1 VQGQLGEKLVADL
14 VREIAEKNLSGL
26 LRLSRGKTIKAIFFE
41 SGAPKYAISNLTN
54 EQLDQKLIKEELATA
69 GHIEQAKQRAGKPHR
84 MAAALVEMGVLTD
97 DAMRRLVR
105 QQVMDIVL
113 SLFEWTQGDYAFDE
127 RIRAAH
133 DVPLDI
139 TASDILLEG
148 ARHAAAIQE
157 VAEAIAPL
165 EGVVVK
171 PNAKVIRVDAGR
183 LIPIESYVLSRIESP
198 IVVSEV
204 GALSGIADADAHRAV
219 CALVAAGFLKLQSD
233 HKDMADEQVRESDDS
248 TDRLREEVARKL
260 HFYSSADSYEVLGVT
275 RQATT
280 ADIKAAYYQ
289 LAKKFHPDRHR
300 NTEHSDLRGKLEALL
315 SLITQAYDTLSEPSQ
330 RAVYDERLKRSSA
343 NAPATA
349 HKPIAVASGEPNAA
363 PARAAEPK
371 SAEQPPKEER
381 GHTGDLRKSGP
392 LSQKATPLQ
401 VPTPDDIAAEG
412 KQQGQAAAA
421 QAVATAGPKPNGN
434 SGQQAEHYYQQG
446 RARYDRKEYHAA
458 VHLLREAVK
467 LDSSRAPYHYHLG
480 VALIRNPR
488 TRREAEEH
496 LSKAAELE
504 PYSAQIRVKL
514 GMLYKDAGLAKK
526 AESYFRAALQI
537 DPDNRMA
544 RRELSTKTSTA
555 PAGSIWKSDIGRI
568 AKRIFKK

>member
-41 SGAPKYAISNLTN
+41 SGAPKYAISNISE
-54 EQLDQKLIKEELATA
+54 EQLEHKLVKQGLATSDD
-69 GHIEQAKQRAGKPHR
+69 IEQAKQRAGKPHR
-84 MAAALVEMGVLTD
+84 VAPTLVEMGVLTD
-97 DAMRRLVR
+97 VEMRKLVR

-148 ARHAAAIQE
+148 ARHAANIKQI
-157 VAEAIAPL
+157 AETIAPP
-165 EGVVVK
+165 ERIVVK
-171 PNAKVIRVDAGR
+171 TNPKVIRVDAGR

-198 IVVSEV
+198 IVISEV
-204 GALSGIADADAHRAV
+204 GALSGIADEEAHRAV
-219 CALVAAGFLKLQSD
+219 CALVASGFLKLQSD
-233 HKDMADEQVRESDDS
+233 QKDAAEEQVRESDEL
-248 TDRLREEVARKL
+248 TDRLREEVARRL
-260 HFYSSADSYEVLGVT
+260 HFYTSADSYEILGIT

-300 NTEHSDLRGKLEALL
+300 NTEHGDLRGKLEALL

-330 RAVYDERLKRSSA
+330 RAAYDDRLKRSPA
-343 NAPATA
+343 NTSPMAQKPTPIATA
-349 HKPIAVASGEPNAA
+349 EPR
-363 PARAAEPK
+363 PVEH
-371 SAEQPPKEER
+371 QPSTEEHR
-381 GHTGDLRKSGP
+381 QTGDLRKSGP
-392 LSQKATPLQ
+392 LSNKTVPLQ
-401 VPTPDDIAAEG
+401 QPSNEAVVAD
-412 KQQGQAAAA
+412 A
-421 QAVATAGPKPNGN
+421 QAQGATVAVQASVSTNANSTSNGN

-458 VHLLREAVK
+458 VHLLREAIK
-467 LDSSRAPYHYHLG
+467 LDPSRAPYHYHLG

-496 LSKAAELE
+496 LAKAADLE
-504 PYSAQIRVKL
+504 PYNAQIRVKL
-514 GMLYKDAGLAKK
+514 GMLYKEEGLTKK
-526 AESYFRAALQI
+526 AESYFHQALQL
-537 DPDNRMA
+537 DPDNGMA
-544 RRELSTKTSTA
+544 RRELSKKASKA
-555 PAGSIWKSDIGRI
+555 PAGKLWKSDIGTI

>member
-41 SGAPKYAISNLTN
+41 SGAPRYAISNLAN
-54 EQLDQKLIKEELATA
+54 EQFDHKLIREELATPDQ
-69 GHIEQAKQRAGKPHR
+69 IEQAKERAGKPHR
-84 MAAALVEMGVLTD
+84 VASVLVEMGVLTD

-113 SLFEWTQGDYAFDE
+113 SLFEWSQGDYAFDE

-148 ARHAAAIQE
+148 ARHGACLQQIARI
-157 VAEAIAPL
+157 IAPL
-165 EGVVVK
+165 EAVVVK
-171 PNAKVIRVDAGR
+171 TNAKVIRVDAGR

-198 IVVSEV
+198 VAVSEV
-204 GALSGIADADAHRAV
+204 GVLSGIADEDAHKAV
-219 CALVAAGFLKLQSD
+219 CALLAAGFLKLQGD
-233 HKDMADEQVRESDDS
+233 HKEEAEDHVRESDEV

-260 HFYSSADSYEVLGVT
+260 HFYSSADHYDILGVS

-300 NTEHSDLRGKLEALL
+300 NTEHGDLRAKLESLL
-315 SLITQAYDTLSEPSQ
+315 SLITQAYDILSEPAQ
-330 RAVYDERLKRSSA
+330 RASYDDRLKRSST
-343 NAPATA
+343 PASTAA
-349 HKPIAVASGEPNAA
+349 HKSPIVGGEPIASSKN
-363 PARAAEPK
+363 AEPK
-371 SAEQPPKEER
+371 LAEHNEER
-381 GHTGDLRKSGP
+381 GQTGDLRNSGP
-392 LSQKATPLQ
+392 LAKKTVPLQ
-401 VPTPDDIAAEG
+401 QASSEAVDAEA
-412 KQQGQAAAA
+412 QPQARPAA
-421 QAVATAGPKPNGN
+421 QVSATASANPTANGN
-434 SGQQAEHYYQQG
+434 PGQQAEHCYQQG
-446 RARYDRKEYHAA
+446 RARYDKKEYHAA
-458 VHLLREAVK
+458 VHLLREAVR
-467 LDSSRAPYHYHLG
+467 LDPSRAPYHYHLG

-488 TRREAEEH
+488 TRREAEDH
-496 LSKAAELE
+496 LAKAAELE
-504 PYSAQIRVKL
+504 PYNAQIRLKL
-514 GMLYKDAGLAKK
+514 GLIYKEAGLPKK
-526 AESYFRAALQI
+526 AKNYFRAALQI

-544 RRELSTKTSTA
+544 HRELNAKTTKE
-555 PAGSIWKSDIGRI
+555 PAGINWKSDIGSI